1 MTDNLG
7 KYLQQFSKLQA
18 AKIAKTMEYKAAYI
32 EQRVQAGDRVVVDT
46 EGYGLQAVGATVYRQ
61 ITKTEAKYAEYLGA
75 PMPSE
80 EEFDRVERSLLYRE
94 IEKFTPEIKYTT
106 WQDFSAK
113 YIADTAKWKNT
124 ISRRI
129 IEEREKWC
137 AKFARYNELRLKYN
151 N

>member
-1 MTDNLG
+1 MTDKLNI
-7 KYLQQFSKLQA
+7 YLQQFSKLQA
-18 AKIAKTMEYKAAYI
+18 ARIAKTLEYKAAYI
-32 EQRVQAGDRVVVDT
+32 EQRVQAGDRVCVDT
-46 EGYGLQAVGATVYRQ
+46 EGYGLQAVGSSVYRQ

-80 EEFDRVERSLLYRE
+80 EEYERVERSLLYRE

-106 WQDFSAK
+106 WKDFSAK
-113 YIADTAKWKNT
+113 YIADTEKWRNT

-137 AKFARYNELRLKYN
+137 EKFARYNELKAKYN